1 MHSCICF
8 HDDPNCW
15 ITSADRLCRNTQ
27 GFTHHP
33 SAGFVETLERM
44 DRDDRFVTSQD
55 QWFRMDEANVWV
67 IFLDPETDLQY
78 QSELVQK
85 IWSQI
90 GVDLSEVS
98 RLTATLTQDQ
108 ELAVQF
114 VRLSETL
121 EKADYLGC
129 IAAVDLISM
138 AYPRLPNSIELQE
151 ANCQKYRYD

>member
-1 MHSCICF
+1 
-8 HDDPNCW
+8 
-15 ITSADRLCRNTQ
+15 
-27 GFTHHP
+27 
-33 SAGFVETLERM
+33 
-44 DRDDRFVTSQD
+44 
-55 QWFRMDEANVWV
+55 MDEANVWV